1 MRPADDAPT
10 PAFMKIEGP
19 IVGALPPEASG
30 ANPRKFWLIQPWVIV
45 TLCLLL
51 MVALSI
57 PGLLIDWNRGF

>member
-1 MRPADDAPT
+1 MRPVDKAPT
-10 PAFMKIEGP
+10 PAFMKIEGR
-19 IVGALPPEASG
+19 IVRSLPPEASG
-30 ANPRKFWLIQPWVIV
+30 TNPRKFWLVQPWVIV